1 MEKLKAFQCRNVM
14 CSNYWG
20 TKDALRP
27 YDHLCNDCK
36 EKLGMNK
43 IIEATVN
50 LDVKHAA
57 IPGFLRP
64 KDPINPDY
72 YKVGGIEQIEYN
84 RSRMTREQFE
94 GWLLG
99 DLMNYIGRYNHKFTG
114 AEQVVDLKK
123 AQWYLIELIKLKE
136 AQLNE

>member
-1 MEKLKAFQCRNVM
+1 
-14 CSNYWG
+14 
-20 TKDALRP
+20 
-27 YDHLCNDCK
+27 
-36 EKLGMNK
+36 MNK
-43 IIEATVN
+43 TAEEGYRPIDK
-50 LDVKHAA
+50 LDISNPPHDGSAKISH
-57 IPGFLRP
+57 FLKP

-84 RSRMTREQFE
+84 RSRMTAEQFE

-114 AEQVVDLKK
+114 LEQIVDLKK